1 MAERIADA
9 EATPMQI
16 QQRAGGGTI
25 GEPRHSFGEQVF
37 AGHTAQHYI
46 AGVDAARRVGV
57 AAEAREHAPLGQG
70 ITRWAHVAAEQK
82 A

>member
-16 QQRAGGGTI
+16 QQRAGRGTI
-25 GEPRHSFGEQVF
+25 GEPRHAFGQQVF

-46 AGVDAARRVGV
+46 AGSDTARRVGV
-57 AAEAREHAPLGQG
+57 AAKARQHAPLG
-70 ITRWAHVAAEQK
+70 
-82 A
+82 